1 MDKKEN
7 TKILIV
13 CFSNLRSVPY
23 ISSYTNILDNNN
35 LKYDVV
41 YWRRYNI
48 EEKIFCNKLFAY
60 NVFQNAEINK
70 LIKLKNMFGYANY
83 VKKLI
88 KQKNYNKIIILSTL
102 PGVLLENYLVKFKKH
117 EYILDIRDHSYEH
130 IKWYYFKVK
139 KLMKNA
145 ALNVISSLGF
155 KYFLP
160 NANTILC
167 HNCSTGLTMKD
178 SVSLHKD
185 KIIISFIGQVRYAQK
200 YMNFL
205 ESIKNNE
212 KIVFRF
218 YGFGEDLEY
227 LQQYQKS
234 KGISNIE
241 FYGAYKPEEKKKI
254 IEETDII
261 FNVYGNDLHV
271 KYAVSNK
278 YYDALVYQ
286 KPIIVSKGTTMEK
299 ITQGFSYCVTQDK
312 FDCEDLIQW
321 YENLNHENIK
331 RLCASKLN
339 KVKDDMDI
347 FTKRVE
353 KFLQV

>member
-1 MDKKEN
+1 
-7 TKILIV
+7 
-13 CFSNLRSVPY
+13 
-23 ISSYTNILDNNN
+23 
-35 LKYDVV
+35 
-41 YWRRYNI
+41 
-48 EEKIFCNKLFAY
+48 
-60 NVFQNAEINK
+60 
-70 LIKLKNMFGYANY
+70 
-83 VKKLI
+83 
-88 KQKNYNKIIILSTL
+88 
-102 PGVLLENYLVKFKKH
+102 
-117 EYILDIRDHSYEH
+117 
-130 IKWYYFKVK
+130 
-139 KLMKNA
+139 
-145 ALNVISSLGF
+145 
-155 KYFLP
+155 
-160 NANTILC
+160 
-167 HNCSTGLTMKD
+167 
-178 SVSLHKD
+178 
-185 KIIISFIGQVRYAQK
+185 
-200 YMNFL
+200 
-205 ESIKNNE
+205 
-212 KIVFRF
+212 F
-218 YGFGEDLEY
+218 YGFGEDLEYLQQYQKSKGISNIEFYLEY

>member
-1 MDKKEN
+1 MLQHLQKLDMVSGVICLSIHTPHGKESLSFQC
-7 TKILIV
+7 KIGR
-13 CFSNLRSVPY
+13 NL
-23 ISSYTNILDNNN
+23 
-35 LKYDVV
+35 
-41 YWRRYNI
+41 
-48 EEKIFCNKLFAY
+48 CLF
-60 NVFQNAEINK
+60 
-70 LIKLKNMFGYANY
+70 
-83 VKKLI
+83 
-88 KQKNYNKIIILSTL
+88 TR
-102 PGVLLENYLVKFKKH
+102 PH
-117 EYILDIRDHSYEH
+117 EH

>member
-1 MDKKEN
+1 ME
-7 TKILIV
+7 
-13 CFSNLRSVPY
+13 P
-23 ISSYTNILDNNN
+23 IS
-35 LKYDVV
+35 
-41 YWRRYNI
+41 R
-48 EEKIFCNKLFAY
+48 
-60 NVFQNAEINK
+60 
-70 LIKLKNMFGYANY
+70 
-83 VKKLI
+83 
-88 KQKNYNKIIILSTL
+88 
-102 PGVLLENYLVKFKKH
+102 
-117 EYILDIRDHSYEH
+117 
-130 IKWYYFKVK
+130 
-139 KLMKNA
+139 
-145 ALNVISSLGF
+145 
-155 KYFLP
+155 
-160 NANTILC
+160 
-167 HNCSTGLTMKD
+167 
-178 SVSLHKD
+178 
-185 KIIISFIGQVRYAQK
+185 
-200 YMNFL
+200 
-205 ESIKNNE
+205 
-212 KIVFRF
+212 
-218 YGFGEDLEY
+218 
-227 LQQYQKS
+227 
-234 KGISNIE
+234 
-241 FYGAYKPEEKKKI
+241 KKKI